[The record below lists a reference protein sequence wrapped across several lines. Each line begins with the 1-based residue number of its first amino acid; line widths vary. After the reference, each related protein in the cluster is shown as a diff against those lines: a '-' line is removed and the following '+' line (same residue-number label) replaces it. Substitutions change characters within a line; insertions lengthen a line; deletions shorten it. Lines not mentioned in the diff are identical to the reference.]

1 VLFNAEM
8 PWMSDALRNPT
19 PATADCQPTTFIQP
33 RGFVLAQNEI
43 KSSPEDTNRRGNLDI
58 SAILMA
64 PALIPSDIGLRK

>member
-43 KSSPEDTNRRGNLDI
+43 
-58 SAILMA
+58 
-64 PALIPSDIGLRK
+64 